1 MIPRIAKIFIE
12 DIINNGKAVIL
23 LGPRQVGKTTLL
35 HSIAEDYNQ
44 TLFLDC
50 DEPDIRKLL
59 TDTTSTALKNLFGQS
74 KLIIIDEAQRIK
86 NIGLTLKLI
95 TDKIKSVKLIVSGS
109 SALELSADISE
120 PLTGRKVEIVLSG
133 LSTMEMVRY
142 HGVLEEKR
150 LLHQRLVYGL
160 SLIHI

>member
-1 MIPRIAKIFIE
+1 MYDFSRMIQRKAKHYIE
-12 DIINNGKAVIL
+12 DIIANNKAVIL

-35 HSIAEDYNQ
+35 HSIAESYGD

-50 DEPDIRKLL
+50 DEPDIRNLL

-109 SALELSADISE
+109 SALELSAGISE
-120 PLTGRKVEIVLSG
+120 PLTGRKVEI
-133 LSTMEMVRY
+133 M
-142 HGVLEEKR
+142 
-150 LLHQRLVYGL
+150 LLGCLLYTSPSPRDQRG
-160 SLIHI
+160 SRMPSSA